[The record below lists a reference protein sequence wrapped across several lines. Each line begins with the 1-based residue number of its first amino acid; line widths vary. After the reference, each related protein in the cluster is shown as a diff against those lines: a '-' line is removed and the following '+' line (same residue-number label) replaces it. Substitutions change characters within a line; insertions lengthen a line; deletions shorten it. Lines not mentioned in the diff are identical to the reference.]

1 MTPTRRRRTRRK
13 KHSSLPLVLII
24 TAAIVAFSLY
34 KCPETHTATNNSP
47 HPADTTADSLYLNVI
62 IPANTDSR
70 LISYPG
76 FIVSFNRTHHQ
87 PNYSAWI
94 LTGQHTDGPNSRSD
108 KFAADYNID
117 GCATIDDYRNSGYDR
132 GHMAPAGD
140 MKWSADAMDASF
152 LLTNI
157 SPQAK
162 RLNQGAWKKLEEKTR
177 RWAQRDSILIIVCG
191 PILTDRI
198 TKTIGDSH
206 VSVPSRYFKAILA
219 PYTDPPRAIAFIM
232 NNGYVDGGIQAAA
245 VSVDQAE
252 AITGFDFFSALPD
265 SIENII
271 ESQNRFSQWTLT
283 R

>member
-1 MTPTRRRRTRRK
+1 MTPARRRRTRRK
-13 KHSSLPLVLII
+13 THSPLPLILII
-24 TAAIVAFSLY
+24 IAAIVAFSVY
-34 KCPETHTATNNSP
+34 KCQTTFSAPNTSP
-47 HPADTTADSLYLNVI
+47 IPTDSLADSLYLNVI
-62 IPANTDSR
+62 IPPNTDSR

-76 FIVSFNRTHHQ
+76 FNVSFNRTHHQ

-94 LTGQHTDGPNSRSD
+94 LTRQHADGPNSRSN
-108 KFAADYNID
+108 KFATDFSID
-117 GCATIDDYRNSGYDR
+117 GCATLDDYRNSGYDR

-140 MKWSADAMDASF
+140 MKWSSDAMQSSF

-177 RWAQRDSILIIVCG
+177 QWAQRDSVLIIVCG

-206 VSVPSRYFKAILA
+206 VSVPARYFKAILA

-232 NNGYVDGGIQAAA
+232 NNGYIVGGIQAAA

-265 SIENII
+265 SIENKI
-271 ESQNRFSQWTLT
+271 ESQYSFSQWTLT